1 MAGALALLGFRV
13 GRQPE
18 AELLFDDWVKR
29 DFHRIINFCKTA
41 DAYQDIPFSLDYTY
55 QILDHAFP
63 SSKFILTVRSSSQEW
78 YESLTSFHTKLV
90 GKGRLPTP
98 DDLKQFP
105 YRRNSWFRYRR
116 KGWLWRVQQ
125 IIYGIDES
133 ALYDKAIYIAQYEA
147 HNQSVLNYFLH
158 RPEDLLILNLSEL
171 DAMQSLC
178 NFLGVPFE
186 NQTMPHENRS

>member
-1 MAGALALLGFRV
+1 MAGALALLGYRL
-13 GRQPE
+13 GKQPE
-18 AELLFDDWVKR
+18 AELLLDDWVKR

-63 SSKFILTVRSSSQEW
+63 RSKFILTVRNSSQEW

-90 GKGRLPTP
+90 GKGHLPTP
-98 DDLKQFP
+98 DDLKKFP
-105 YRRNSWFRYRR
+105 YRCNSWFRYRR

-125 IIYGIDES
+125 VIYGIDES
-133 ALYDKAIYIAQYEA
+133 SLYDKAIYIAHYEA
-147 HNQSVLNYFLH
+147 HNQSILNYFLH

-171 DAMQSLC
+171 DAMKSLC